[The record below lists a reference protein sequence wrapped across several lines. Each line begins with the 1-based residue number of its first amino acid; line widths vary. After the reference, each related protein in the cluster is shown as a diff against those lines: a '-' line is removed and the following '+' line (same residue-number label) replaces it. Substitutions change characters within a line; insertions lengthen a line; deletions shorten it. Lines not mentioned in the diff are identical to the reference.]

1 MEWDPPSADGVKV
14 LDIVPTYVG
23 THRLT
28 GDVHTG
34 GMRAQPLSYT
44 LTSISTYVPIVI
56 VLERLIIGGGWTC
69 SRQPWA
75 GRETAMQGRRSAA
88 GRPRYG
94 SII

>member
-44 LTSISTYVPIVI
+44 LTSISTCSYCYCFREIKSSVSQNNIW
-56 VLERLIIGGGWTC
+56 LLDGGF
-69 SRQPWA
+69 
-75 GRETAMQGRRSAA
+75 
-88 GRPRYG
+88 
-94 SII
+94 

>member
-34 GMRAQPLSYT
+34 GMRAL
-44 LTSISTYVPIVI
+44 
-56 VLERLIIGGGWTC
+56 RKGD
-69 SRQPWA
+69 
-75 GRETAMQGRRSAA
+75 AA
-88 GRPRYG
+88 QIPRPRLHTGAACMLPVGPVLRHEYRVLFPMNSKIRIPKG
-94 SII
+94 KI

>member
-56 VLERLIIGGGWTC
+56 LRASL
-69 SRQPWA
+69 
-75 GRETAMQGRRSAA
+75 RSASCYA
-88 GRPRYG
+88 VRHL
-94 SII
+94 IFLFL

>member
-44 LTSISTYVPIVI
+44 LTSYLHVF
-56 VLERLIIGGGWTC
+56 LLF
-69 SRQPWA
+69 
-75 GRETAMQGRRSAA
+75 
-88 GRPRYG
+88 
-94 SII
+94 

>member
-44 LTSISTYVPIVI
+44 LC
-56 VLERLIIGGGWTC
+56 LERLRQRLSLVIIC
-69 SRQPWA
+69 
-75 GRETAMQGRRSAA
+75 
-88 GRPRYG
+88 
-94 SII
+94 

>member
-44 LTSISTYVPIVI
+44 LTSYNIYMFLLFREIKTTALSSSVKAKVK
-56 VLERLIIGGGWTC
+56 IIWLLDGGF
-69 SRQPWA
+69 
-75 GRETAMQGRRSAA
+75 
-88 GRPRYG
+88 
-94 SII
+94 

>member
-44 LTSISTYVPIVI
+44 LTSIST
-56 VLERLIIGGGWTC
+56 C
-69 SRQPWA
+69 SFC
-75 GRETAMQGRRSAA
+75 
-88 GRPRYG
+88 YLLF
-94 SII
+94 